1 MHYLNGSGIS
11 NDHRRSK
18 WSTSIK
24 NGRPNVSSVLEAL
37 GSPYCVVIVL
47 DMNIVRGRSGAL
59 VGNKLYGLDDK
70 DFNEMG
76 GYFRSWK
83 DMECK
88 RIKKASSRIA
98 SGEGD
103 GVSNWISSGVIGYM
117 GREFLSLMYFL
128 ELEVVEKLL
137 EEEMLVGSSNHLV
150 KVMLMRLMI
159 WALEIE
165 ALVDVMDVDNG
176 DGVSNDREDFGHHHH
191 HRVDEMTCLDDEGM
205 KKRWIGTCL
214 ATDSLRGTFPWTC
227 RLKDEIE
234 RDGLAFNGKV
244 YHDTFQFKKLTKWVG
259 QEYEDQCNMVLR
271 FLENTQEMQ
280 RRSFHCKKRLG
291 QFVWNFEDLI
301 QN

>member
-1 MHYLNGSGIS
+1 MMLIFG
-11 NDHRRSK
+11 
-18 WSTSIK
+18 
-24 NGRPNVSSVLEAL
+24 
-37 GSPYCVVIVL
+37 
-47 DMNIVRGRSGAL
+47 
-59 VGNKLYGLDDK
+59 
-70 DFNEMG
+70 
-76 GYFRSWK
+76 
-83 DMECK
+83 
-88 RIKKASSRIA
+88 
-98 SGEGD
+98 
-103 GVSNWISSGVIGYM
+103 
-117 GREFLSLMYFL
+117 
-128 ELEVVEKLL
+128 LL
-137 EEEMLVGSSNHLV
+137 E
-150 KVMLMRLMI
+150 
-159 WALEIE
+159 ALEIE